1 MLRDADLFHL
11 TEATVPTAQ
20 GELTYWLHQPEDRVA
35 GKSIL
40 LLTFSSTRQA
50 SFYED
55 PYNIP
60 ARLFAEAGYAVASF
74 DLPNHGAQINA
85 FGEGIVGM
93 CAAVCAGVDPFVQF
107 IDQAQTVIDAC
118 LRQGVGTG
126 GLFACGVSRAGY
138 CALRLA
144 AADPRIDGVA
154 GLAPVID
161 WRALREFAAVR
172 ELPAVAALDLNHWAV
187 QLAGRPIFMSIGN
200 HDDRVGSD
208 HCVRLALR
216 LLELEE
222 PSVARTSALQLH
234 VVEDAGHG
242 LSNPWRTAG
251 AEFLLRHAQRKE
263 ATHAMP
269 ALGSA

>member
-1 MLRDADLFHL
+1 MLRAANLFTI
-11 TEATVPTAQ
+11 TELTVPTPQ
-20 GELTYWLHQPEDRVA
+20 GELTYWLHQPNGDMGES
-35 GKSIL
+35 SIL

-55 PYNIP
+55 PYHIP
-60 ARLFAEAGYAVASF
+60 ARLFAEAGYAVVSF
-74 DLPNHGAQINA
+74 DLPNHGAQING

-93 CAAVCAGVDPFVQF
+93 CAAVIGGADPFIQF
-107 IDQAQTVIDAC
+107 IGQAQAVIDAC

-126 GLFACGVSRAGY
+126 GIFACGVSRAGY

-144 AADPRIDGVA
+144 AADQRIDGVA
-154 GLAPVID
+154 GLAPVVD

-172 ELPAVAALDLNHWAV
+172 AQPTVAALDLNHWAA
-187 QLAGRPIFMSIGN
+187 QLANRPVFMSIGN

-216 LLELEE
+216 LLALEE
-222 PSVARTSALQLH
+222 PSVARASALQLH

-251 AEFLLRHAQRKE
+251 AEFLLRHAQLKQQSTR
-263 ATHAMP
+263 
-269 ALGSA
+269 

>member
-1 MLRDADLFHL
+1 MLKADQLFL
-11 TEATVPTAQ
+11 IAASTVPTVQ
-20 GELTYWLHQPEDRVA
+20 GPLTYWLHQPDIAVQES
-35 GKSIL
+35 SIL

-60 ARLFAEAGYAVASF
+60 ARLFAQAGYAVASF
-74 DLPNHGAQINA
+74 DLPNHGEQINA

-93 CAAVCAGVDPFVQF
+93 CAAVSAGADPFAQF
-107 IDQAQTVIDAC
+107 IEQAQAVIDAC
-118 LRQGVGTG
+118 LGQGVGRG
-126 GLFACGVSRAGY
+126 GIFACGVSRAGY

-154 GLAPVID
+154 GLAPVVD

-172 ELPAVAALDLNHWAV
+172 EDPAVAALALDHWAA
-187 QLAGRPIFMSIGN
+187 QLAGRAIFMSIGN

-222 PSVARTSALQLH
+222 PRVARPSALQLH

-242 LSNPWRTAG
+242 LSNEWRTAG
-251 AEFLLRHAQRKE
+251 AAFLLRHAQNKQVIQ
-263 ATHAMP
+263 
-269 ALGSA
+269 